1 MNAGTAILEA
11 LFQATGQ
18 FVPASALHRRA
29 PDAAGEIAALRQLGY
44 DIESHPHF
52 GYRLRAAP
60 DRLTADDLRAR
71 LKTRVI
77 GADILVFDETGSTND
92 VVARL
97 ARDGARE
104 GLVVFAESQTRGRGR
119 HGRTWVSPRGKGLW
133 FSVLLR
139 PKFPVSAFARITVAA
154 SVAVA
159 RVVGLTARI
168 KWPNDVTVAGKKLA
182 GILTEP
188 RDGAAILGIG
198 IDVNCDRADFPPE
211 VVARATSLKI
221 ETGQQQD
228 RAALAAEA
236 LAQLDAYYRLAT
248 DDFDRVTEEWARRSA
263 TLGRQ
268 LVVRMGDRRIAGHAQ
283 ALDGDGALLLRRDD
297 GSVERIFSADAV
309 TERE

>member
-18 FVPASALHRRA
+18 FVPASELHRRA
-29 PDAAGEIAALRQLGY
+29 PNAVHEITELRQLGY
-44 DIESHPHF
+44 DIEIHPHF
-52 GYRLRAAP
+52 GYRLLAAP

-71 LKTRVI
+71 LQTRVI
-77 GADILVFDETGSTND
+77 GTEILVFDETGSTND

-97 ARDGARE
+97 AHDGARE

-119 HGRTWVSPRGKGLW
+119 HGRVWVAPRGKGLW

-139 PKFPVSAFARITVAA
+139 PEFPVAAFPRITVAA

-159 RVVGLTARI
+159 RAVGHNARI

-182 GILTEP
+182 GILTET

-198 IDVNCDRADFPPE
+198 IDVNCARDEVPE
-211 VVARATSLKI
+211 VATSLLL
-221 ETGQQQD
+221 ETGQRQN
-228 RAALAAEA
+228 RLALAAVV
-236 LAQLDAYYRLAT
+236 LTQLDEYYRLAAE
-248 DDFDRVTEEWARRSA
+248 DFGRVTDEWARLST

-268 LVVRMGDRRIAGHAQ
+268 LVVRMGDRRIDGHAQ
-283 ALDGDGALLLRRDD
+283 ALDGDGALLLRRDN
-297 GSVERIFSADAV
+297 GSVERILGADV
-309 TERE
+309 MVERA